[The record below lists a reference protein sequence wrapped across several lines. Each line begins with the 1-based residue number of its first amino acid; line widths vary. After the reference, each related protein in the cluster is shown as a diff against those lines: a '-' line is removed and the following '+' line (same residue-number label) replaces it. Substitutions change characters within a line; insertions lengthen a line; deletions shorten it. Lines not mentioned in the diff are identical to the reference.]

1 MINGERYT
9 VINTDAGIKGKISAW
24 GFWIRSEDVR
34 VVRCQK
40 FKIHIPKDTTKAEIS
55 AILNALSYVA
65 KSDYLRTADKF
76 VVNTDSKNAVE
87 LLTLNRLDKYPE
99 LKKVYRNL
107 KKKIRK
113 PINFKWVPGHS
124 NGDSPRKWVNNYIDE
139 MIRQHY
145 N

>member
-9 VINTDAGIKGKISAW
+9 VINTDAGIKGRVSAW

-34 VVRCQK
+34 VVRCNK
-40 FKIHIPKDTTKAEIS
+40 FKVHIPKDTTKAEIS
-55 AILNALSYVA
+55 AILNALSYVV
-65 KSDYLRTADKF
+65 KSYYLRTADKF

-99 LKKVYRNL
+99 LKKVYRGL

-139 MIRQHY
+139 MIRKHY
-145 N
+145 K